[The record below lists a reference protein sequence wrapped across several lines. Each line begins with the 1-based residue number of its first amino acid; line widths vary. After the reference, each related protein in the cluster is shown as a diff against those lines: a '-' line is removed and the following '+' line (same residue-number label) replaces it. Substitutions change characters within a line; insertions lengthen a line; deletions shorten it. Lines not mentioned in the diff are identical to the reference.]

1 MSEGESNIKCV
12 MCGKIIPPQKII
24 FEIVDDNKYAFDSQE
39 CVLFFKKFKSLY
51 GSSLNV

>member
-1 MSEGESNIKCV
+1 MSEQGSNITCM
-12 MCGKIIPPQKII
+12 MCGKIIPAQKII
-24 FEIVDDNKYAFDSQE
+24 FEIIDDTKYAFDSQE

>member
-1 MSEGESNIKCV
+1 MSEEGSNMKCI
-12 MCGKIIPPQKII
+12 MCGKIIPTQKVI
-24 FEIVDDNKYAFDSQE
+24 FEMIDDIKYTFDTQE